1 MVILKAKRV
10 EFSYEEE
17 KVLNGV
23 SFDLNTGETLGL
35 VGPNGS
41 GKTTLM
47 KCLNGLVV
55 PEGGN
60 ISVQGRKLSI

>member
-1 MVILKAKRV
+1 LVILKAKRV